1 MTHRTMSERSYHG
14 ATSLSC
20 PGQRNRY
27 NSLLWM
33 RTLNTLTWPDLTW
46 PVCDDLHS
54 LVPRGWSWCRSS
66 RWYSPPSPRCAPS
79 TPSCAAV
86 WGPAKPAGSLKQTK
100 GIVLINDALNTF
112 YLLCGIRHVVKDHSD
127 SERGHPLLPHG
138 LLFLI
143 SSKGSVICIIHRQD
157 NTYYGLCYTRQ
168 MRGRKDMF
176 YLTTHSTHF
185 IYYVA

>member
-1 MTHRTMSERSYHG
+1 MAFVTPVVEHWLEWEIAQWVHHEGSSDDPSQNERTLLPRSYI
-14 ATSLSC
+14 
-20 PGQRNRY
+20 
-27 NSLLWM
+27 SLLS
-33 RTLNTLTWPDLTW
+33 RTEEPLQQLALDAHVKHSDLTWPDLTW

-66 RWYSPPSPRCAPS
+66 RWYSPPSPRCVPS

-86 WGPAKPAGSLKQTK
+86 WGPAKPAGSLKQTQ

-143 SSKGSVICIIHRQD
+143 SSKGSFICIIPQ
-157 NTYYGLCYTRQ
+157 TG
-168 MRGRKDMF
+168 
-176 YLTTHSTHF
+176 
-185 IYYVA
+185 